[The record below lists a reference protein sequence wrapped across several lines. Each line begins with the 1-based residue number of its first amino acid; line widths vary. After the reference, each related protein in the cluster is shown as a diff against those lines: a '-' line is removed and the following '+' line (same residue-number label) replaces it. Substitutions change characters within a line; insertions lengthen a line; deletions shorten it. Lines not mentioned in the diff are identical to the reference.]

1 MLGGTEGGGQT
12 QERPSPSD
20 WRCRPPKPSPL
31 WSTSSRV
38 PGMSDVDPWVP
49 VIAPLL
55 GFFLSPF
62 TKRSEVRNT
71 IRSTPIR
78 RAKRAQ

>member
-1 MLGGTEGGGQT
+1 
-12 QERPSPSD
+12 
-20 WRCRPPKPSPL
+20 
-31 WSTSSRV
+31 
-38 PGMSDVDPWVP
+38 MSDVDPWVP
-49 VIAPLL
+49 VIAPFL

-78 RAKRAQ
+78 RARRAQ

>member
-1 MLGGTEGGGQT
+1 
-12 QERPSPSD
+12 
-20 WRCRPPKPSPL
+20 
-31 WSTSSRV
+31 
-38 PGMSDVDPWVP
+38 MSDVDPWVP

-71 IRSTPIR
+71 IRSTPIL